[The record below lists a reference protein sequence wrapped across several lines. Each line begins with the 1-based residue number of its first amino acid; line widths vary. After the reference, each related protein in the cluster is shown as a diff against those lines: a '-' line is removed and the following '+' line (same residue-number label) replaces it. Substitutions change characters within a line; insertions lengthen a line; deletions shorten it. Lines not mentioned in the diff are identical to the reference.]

1 MMHKTITL
9 DEIKKNKKIEILVNH
24 ANDMLEHIGYTEH
37 GRRHV
42 GYVSNTAGNLLEQ
55 LGYDARTVELA
66 RIAGWIHDIGNSINR
81 KHHGMNGALLIYPI
95 LSEMDMDMEEIA
107 VLLSAVGNHEEE
119 TGVPVSP
126 ISAAL
131 IIADKSDAHRT
142 RVRRGKYDPFDI
154 HDRVNYSIKN
164 NKVIVDVENKKI
176 NYEMD
181 MDDSSSVME
190 YMQIFLTRM
199 IMCEKAAEFLDC
211 KFNIVING
219 TVINNSIKK
228 K

>member
-1 MMHKTITL
+1 MPKNTTL
-9 DEIKKNKKIEILVNH
+9 EEIKNNKKIAVLVNQ

-42 GYVSNTAGNLLEQ
+42 GYVSKIAGDILET

-66 RIAGWIHDIGNSINR
+66 KISGWIHDIGNSINR
-81 KHHGMNGALLIYPI
+81 KHHGLNGALLLYPI
-95 LSEMDMDMEEIA
+95 LTEMDMDMAEIA
-107 VLLSAVGNHEEE
+107 ILLSAVGNHEEE
-119 TGVPVSP
+119 TGTPVSP

-154 HDRVNYSIKN
+154 HDRVNYSIKEN
-164 NKVIVDVENKKI
+164 QVNVNVDKKLI
-176 NYEMD
+176 NYEMT

-199 IMCEKAAEFLDC
+199 IMCEKAAAFLGC
-211 KFNIVING
+211 KLNIVING
-219 TVINNSIKK
+219 TIINNG
-228 K
+228 